1 MLSLEIAFMPKAA
14 KLTENAHCQHYTVP
28 CTWLEKMKLN
38 WQEVHVIVRMGMTL
52 PNILKIHANVFTNE
66 LQSMKDITVK
76 LCIKPK
82 CQTTK
87 PV

>member
-1 MLSLEIAFMPKAA
+1 M
-14 KLTENAHCQHYTVP
+14 
-28 CTWLEKMKLN
+28 
-38 WQEVHVIVRMGMTL
+38 IVRMGMTL

-66 LQSMKDITVK
+66 LQSVKDITVK